1 MVPALENNDF
11 LMRTKLGYLRYFI
24 IIVLNFYLIL
34 RETAR
39 SAPYVVQKTQTQ
51 KFGESFE
58 MQD

>member
-1 MVPALENNDF
+1 MVATLENSDF

-34 RETAR
+34 REIAC
-39 SAPYVVQKTQTQ
+39 SAPYVVQRTQTQ
-51 KFGESFE
+51 KFDESFE